1 MLEDS
6 YGRVIDYL
14 RLAVTD
20 RCNLRCTYCMPAKGL
35 DWIPRNDLM
44 TDEEMLR
51 VCSLF
56 VETGIR
62 KIRITGGEPFVRKDL
77 ISFLRKLSSL
87 ENLQELTLTTN
98 GVVTAPF
105 VPELKALGIKSVN
118 LSLDTLDQ
126 ERFIKIAHRDELDS
140 VLGTLDALLQYGI
153 GVKLNTVVMEKTN
166 VEDIIP
172 LVRLTKSLPVSVRF
186 IEEMPFNGG
195 SHQAGLHWNYTRILK
210 HIQEHFPD
218 IQKIPD
224 APHSTSLNYHIPGHV
239 GNVGM
244 IAAYSRLF
252 CGTCNRIRI
261 TPLGLIRTC
270 LYDNGKIN
278 IKDILRKGT
287 SDEELKKI
295 IRSTILTKAKNGWE
309 AERNRSNHEPVKESM
324 ATIGG

>member
-1 MLEDS
+1 MLVDS
-6 YGRVIDYL
+6 YGRVLDYL

-20 RCNLRCTYCMPAKGL
+20 RCNLRCTYCMPLKGL

-44 TDEEMLR
+44 TDGEMLR
-51 VCSLF
+51 ICSLF
-56 VETGIR
+56 VEMGIR
-62 KIRITGGEPFVRKDL
+62 KIRITGGEPFVRKNL

-87 ENLQELTLTTN
+87 DKLQELTLTTN
-98 GVVTAPF
+98 GVITAPF
-105 VPELKALGIKSVN
+105 VPELKALGVKTVN
-118 LSLDTLDQ
+118 LSLDTLNR
-126 ERFIKIAHRDELDS
+126 ERFIKIAHRDELDA
-140 VLGTLDALLQYGI
+140 VLSTLDALLNYGFTI
-153 GVKLNTVVMEKTN
+153 KLNTVVMEKLN

-195 SHQAGLHWNYTRILK
+195 SHKAALNWNYKRILD
-210 HIQEHFPD
+210 HIREQFPD

-224 APHSTSLNYHIPGHV
+224 LPHSTSYNYHIPGHSGDV
-239 GNVGM
+239 GI

-270 LYDNGKIN
+270 LYDNGRIN
-278 IKDILRKGT
+278 IKDILRKGA
-287 SDEELKKI
+287 SDEELKE
-295 IRSTILTKAKNGWE
+295 TIQKTIFTKARNGWE
-309 AERNRSNHEPVKESM
+309 AERNRPNQQPVKESM